1 MVIINIDWNSKASYD
16 SMSYYNPYKKYNT
29 IQKLVEHEFV
39 DSTQFGRPVL

>member
-16 SMSYYNPYKKYNT
+16 SMSYYKLYKKYNT
-29 IQKLVEHEFV
+29 IQKLVEDEFV